1 MKQRLIN
8 DMLARGWTQL
18 NGTIAK
24 QGRWYRIL
32 VISSS
37 ISQWIIVTILYFW
50 MQSASSFSIRSERF
64 MIYAFIVAFISCLIL
79 FHMIAWLGKDWI
91 TLRFVRAIDYLY
103 LSAAAVG
110 LAISALRQSIEHSQ
124 YAALWFPTVIW
135 WLPGIT
141 ADQNDN

>member
-1 MKQRLIN
+1 
-8 DMLARGWTQL
+8 
-18 NGTIAK
+18 
-24 QGRWYRIL
+24 
-32 VISSS
+32 
-37 ISQWIIVTILYFW
+37 
-50 MQSASSFSIRSERF
+50 
-64 MIYAFIVAFISCLIL
+64 MIYAFMVAFISCLIL